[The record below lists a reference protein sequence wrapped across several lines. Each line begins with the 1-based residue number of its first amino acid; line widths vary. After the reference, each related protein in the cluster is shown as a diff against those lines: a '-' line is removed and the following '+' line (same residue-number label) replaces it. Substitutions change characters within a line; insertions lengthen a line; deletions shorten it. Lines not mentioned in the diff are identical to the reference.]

1 MDRRRFYKERQKL
14 IIRTYCQPIARDF
27 VKWCYIAGLIP
38 GKSIVDFKEN
48 PWGLTRAIWTSDRW
62 DWVDPLKDIEALV
75 AQKDA
80 GWLTDEMYCELGNID
95 RENLYSTRKEEKE
108 LKKKMDIETEAIVP
122 VKPKNPIST
131 EELNNAK
138 E

>member
-1 MDRRRFYKERQKL
+1 MDRRRFYKERQKF
-14 IIRTYCQPIARDF
+14 IIRTYCQPVARDF
-27 VKWCYIAGLIP
+27 VKWCHIAGLIP

-48 PWGLTRAIWTSDRW
+48 PWGLSRAIWTSDRW

-108 LKKKMDIETEAIVP
+108 LKKEMDIETAAVVP